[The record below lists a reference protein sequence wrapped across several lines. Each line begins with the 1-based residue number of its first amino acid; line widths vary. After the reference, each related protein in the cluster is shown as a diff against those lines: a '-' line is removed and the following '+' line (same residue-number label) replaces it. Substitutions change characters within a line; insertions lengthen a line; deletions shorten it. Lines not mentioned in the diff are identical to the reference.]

1 MTLTLPQRLYLLCY
15 TVEKGKFEL
24 TNLQG
29 RGQLLRAAALTELT
43 LDGLLGS
50 EGTKVIRSSSEPPGD
65 PFLAEV
71 WRDVPAQKPKS
82 WLPLV
87 HNKAHTAEKPVSA
100 QLEARGAITVQ
111 HERRLK
117 LLAVSRVAVND
128 PREVLA
134 LQEKVRAAVLG
145 APDPAAIPMDE
156 LTMAVFAAEVE
167 VTSVF
172 SGAERGGHKRALA
185 TLAAHFDTLVPG
197 LRGALRASYLSSR
210 AVGGGWG
217 VSA

>member
-1 MTLTLPQRLYLLCY
+1 M
-15 TVEKGKFEL
+15 
-24 TNLQG
+24 
-29 RGQLLRAAALTELT
+29 
-43 LDGLLGS
+43 
-50 EGTKVIRSSSEPPGD
+50 
-65 PFLAEV
+65 
-71 WRDVPAQKPKS
+71 
-82 WLPLV
+82 
-87 HNKAHTAEKPVSA
+87 
-100 QLEARGAITVQ
+100 
-111 HERRLK
+111 
-117 LLAVSRVAVND
+117 
-128 PREVLA
+128 LA

-167 VTSVF
+167 VTSV

-217 VSA
+217 A

>member
-1 MTLTLPQRLYLLCY
+1 MDPTLPQRLYLLCY
-15 TVEKGKFEL
+15 TVDKGKFEL

-29 RGQLLRAAALTELT
+29 RGQLLRAAALTELA

-50 EGTKVIRSSSEPPGD
+50 EGEKVIRSSIEPPGD
-65 PFLAEV
+65 PFLTEV
-71 WRDVPAQKPKS
+71 WRDVSAEKPKS

-87 HNKAHTAEKPVSA
+87 HNKAHMAETPVRA
-100 QLEARGAITVQ
+100 QLEAAGAITVS
-111 HERRLK
+111 HEKRLK
-117 LLAVSRVAVND
+117 LLAVSRVTVND
-128 PREVLA
+128 PQEVLA
-134 LQEKVRAAVLG
+134 LQEKVRDAVLR

-172 SGAERGGHKRALA
+172 SGAERGEHKHALR

-197 LRGALRASYLSSR
+197 LRGALRSSYLSSR

-217 VSA
+217 A